1 MPNHL
6 SPKKR
11 IRADAKRKL
20 VNKSRVSRIK
30 TFMKKF
36 ESVVVNSKDEA
47 VALFSRVQSEIMRGA
62 SKGVFKKKT
71 ASRKVS
77 RLAKKLLGN

>member
-11 IRADAKRKL
+11 VRADAKRKMI
-20 VNKSRVSRIK
+20 NKSRVSRIK
-30 TFMKKF
+30 TFIKKF
-36 ESVVVNSKDEA
+36 ESVLSTSKEEA
-47 VALFSRVQSEIMRGA
+47 ASMFKEVQSEIMRGA
-62 SKGVFKKKT
+62 SKGAIKFKT

-77 RLAKKLLGN
+77 RLSKKLLG